1 MVSRQGARNPS
12 RYRLVRAEAR
22 SAEAPVLDADQ
33 QAVVDHPGGPLLV
46 LAGPGTGKTTT
57 LVEAVVDRV
66 RNRGLSP
73 DEVLVLTFGRKA
85 ATELRDRITGR
96 LGRTTRVMPSMTFH
110 SFCYALLRRF
120 TPADAFDV
128 PLRLPS
134 GPEQSLRLSEALA
147 GSREVGAVHWPGSL
161 HPALKTRG
169 FTDEVQAVIGKAR
182 QLGLDPEDLS
192 AIGRSADRAEW
203 VAVGDFFE
211 EYLQILDHEQ
221 VLDYSELIHRAVI
234 LAQQPQVRAKL
245 RKEFKAVF
253 VDEYQDT
260 DPGQTQLLQAIAG
273 NGGDLVVVGDPDQS
287 IYTFRGAD
295 VRGLLRFTDEF
306 RTADGAEAA
315 QIALGTTRRFGT
327 TLQRVSRNVVS
338 RLGVPGSL
346 DRDTFERFRNPDASG
361 CVYGPG
367 KVEANLYSTSGA
379 ELEHIA
385 DLLRRAHVQDG
396 VGWHEMAVLVRSGS
410 RSIPPLRRAL
420 AAAGIPVDVAGDEL
434 PLSREPAV
442 RPMLLA
448 LRAVADPSTLTVD
461 VVRALALSPLGAMDA
476 GQLRRLA
483 RVLRRRDREAAGGRR
498 LPRSSDE
505 LLRDALMDPLL
516 LDEQA
521 SPAEAR
527 FAALGERL
535 LKARNIVTA
544 GAAPDEVMWSL
555 WSDSPWLRRLRGQA
569 NAGGELARAANRD
582 LDSLCALFDAAS
594 RAEEQVGFKGVSA
607 FLSELESLDIAADH
621 RFDGTY
627 REAGVQL
634 MTAHRS
640 KGLQWRLVVV
650 ASVQEGQWPDLR
662 RRGSLLEPD
671 RLGPDGLVD
680 PLSAGALL
688 AEERR
693 LFYVAITRARER
705 LIVTAV
711 QAPEADGDQPSRL
724 LGELDIPLKLVAGRP
739 RRPLSLHG
747 LVADLRCVLAD
758 PASSP
763 ALKRVAADRLAQL
776 ADAVDD
782 RDQVLVP
789 TANPDRWWGVRERT
803 RSERPIADPEL
814 PVPLSGSALTT
825 IVDCPLRWFLQR
837 RAGGETPSTS
847 AIGFGMVLHTLA
859 DAVATGTLPPDVD
872 ELNGWLDKVWTQ
884 LEFES
889 TWISDRE
896 RVEAEQAL
904 RRFVAWHQGRPDRRL
919 VGTEVDF
926 DVLLPDA
933 DKPAVRVKGRM
944 DRIEQDSE
952 GTIRVVDLKTGRSM
966 PTKPALERHVQLA
979 IYQRAIASRQLKQ
992 LGEDPVAGGAELVQL
1007 RHDESGFP
1015 KVQHQGPLESGDD
1028 GRTWLDEAV
1037 EDAEAMVRSEE
1048 FVAKRNDGCSRCEA
1062 RPLCPIQ
1069 PEGREIV

>member
-1 MVSRQGARNPS
+1 MVSRQGS
-12 RYRLVRAEAR
+12 RYRLVRGEGR
-22 SAEAPVLDADQ
+22 SAAAPVLDADQ

-96 LGRTTRVMPSMTFH
+96 LGRTTRAMPSMTFH

-134 GPEQSLRLSEALA
+134 GPEQSLRLTEALS

-192 AIGRSADRAEW
+192 AIGRSAERAEW

-211 EYLQILDHEQ
+211 EYLQVLDAEQ

-234 LAQQPQVRAKL
+234 LAQQPSVQAKL
-245 RKEFKAVF
+245 RAEFKAVF

-260 DPGQTQLLQAIAG
+260 DPGQTKLLQAIAG
-273 NGGDLVVVGDPDQS
+273 DGRDLVVVGDPDQS
-287 IYTFRGAD
+287 IYTFRGAE

-306 RTADGAEAA
+306 RTRDRAEAA

-327 TLQRVSRNVVS
+327 TLQRVSRNVVN

-346 DRDTFERFRNPDASG
+346 DRETFERFRNPDASS
-361 CVYGPG
+361 CVFGPG

-448 LRAVADPSTLTVD
+448 LRAVADPGTLTVD

-483 RVLRRRDREAAGGRR
+483 RVLRRRDRDAAGGQR

-505 LLRDALMDPLL
+505 LLREALMNPLL
-516 LDEQA
+516 LDEEA

-555 WSDSPWLRRLRGQA
+555 WSESPWLRRLRGQA
-569 NAGGELARAANRD
+569 HSGGEQARTANRD
-582 LDSLCALFDAAS
+582 LDSLCALFDAAG

-607 FLSELESLDIAADH
+607 FLSELESLDIAADN

-627 REAGVQL
+627 RETGVQL

-671 RLGPDGLVD
+671 RLGPDGLID
-680 PLSAGALL
+680 PLSSGALL

-711 QAPEADGDQPSRL
+711 QAPEADGDQPSRFVA
-724 LGELDIPLKLVAGRP
+724 ELDIPLKLVAGRP
-739 RRPLSLHG
+739 RRPLSLPG

-758 PASSP
+758 PSSSP

-782 RDQVLVP
+782 REYQLVP
-789 TANPDRWWGVRERT
+789 TADPSRWWGVRERT
-803 RSERPIADPEL
+803 RSERPIADPSL

-825 IVDCPLRWFLQR
+825 IVDCPLRWFLTR

-847 AIGFGMVLHTLA
+847 ALGFGSVLHALA
-859 DAVATGTLPPDVD
+859 DAVATGTLPPSVD

-889 TWISDRE
+889 AWISDRE
-896 RVEAEQAL
+896 RAEAEQAL
-904 RRFVAWHQGRPDRRL
+904 RRFVAWHQGRPDRTL
-919 VGTEVDF
+919 VGTEMEF
-926 DVLLPDA
+926 DVLLPDEE
-933 DKPAVRVKGRM
+933 KPAVRVKGRM
-944 DRIEQDSE
+944 DRVEKDPE
-952 GTIRVVDLKTGRSM
+952 GTVRVVDLKTGRTI

-979 IYQRAIASRQLKQ
+979 IYQRAINSRQMKK
-992 LGEDPVAGGAELVQL
+992 LGEDAVAGGAELVQL
-1007 RHDESGFP
+1007 RHDDNGGFP
-1015 KVQHQGPLESGDD
+1015 KVQHQGPLEADED

-1037 EDAEAMVRSEE
+1037 DDAESMIRTEQFTAQ
-1048 FVAKRNDGCSRCEA
+1048 RNDGCNRCEA
-1062 RPLCPIQ
+1062 RALCPIQ

>member
-1 MVSRQGARNPS
+1 MVSRQGS
-12 RYRLVRAEAR
+12 RYRLVREERR
-22 SAEAPVLDADQ
+22 SAGAPVLDADQ
-33 QAVVDHPGGPLLV
+33 QAVVQHPGGPLLV

-134 GPEQSLRLSEALA
+134 GPEQALRLSEALS
-147 GSREVGAVHWPGSL
+147 GSREVGAVHWPDSL

-192 AIGRSADRAEW
+192 AIGRSAERAEW
-203 VAVGDFFE
+203 VAVGDFFQ
-211 EYLQILDHEQ
+211 EYLQILDAEQ

-234 LAQQPQVRAKL
+234 LAQQPQVQAKL
-245 RKEFKAVF
+245 RAEFKAVF

-260 DPGQTQLLQAIAG
+260 DPGQTKLLQAIAG
-273 NGGDLVVVGDPDQS
+273 DGRDLVVVGDPDQS

-306 RTADGAEAA
+306 RTRDGAEAA

-327 TLQRVSRNVVS
+327 TLQRVSRNVVN

-346 DRDTFERFRNPDASG
+346 DRDTFERFRNPDASA

-396 VGWHEMAVLVRSGS
+396 IGWNEMAVLVRSGS

-420 AAAGIPVDVAGDEL
+420 SAAGIPVDVAGDEL

-448 LRAVADPSTLTVD
+448 LRAVADPETLTVD

-483 RVLRRRDREAAGGRR
+483 RVLRRRDRDAAGGQR

-505 LLRDALMDPLL
+505 LLREAMLNPLL
-516 LDEQA
+516 LDQEA

-555 WSDSPWLRRLRGQA
+555 WSESPWLRRLRGQA
-569 NAGGELARAANRD
+569 SSGGELARTANRD
-582 LDSLCALFDAAS
+582 LDSLCALFDAAG

-607 FLSELESLDIAADH
+607 FLSELESLDIAADN

-671 RLGPDGLVD
+671 RLGPDGLID

-711 QAPEADGDQPSRL
+711 QAPEADGDQPSRFIA
-724 LGELDIPLKLVAGRP
+724 ELDIPWKLVAGRP
-739 RRPLSLHG
+739 RRPLSLPG

-763 ALKRVAADRLAQL
+763 ALKRAAADRLALL
-776 ADAVDD
+776 ASAVDD
-782 RDQVLVP
+782 RDQALVP
-789 TANPDRWWGVRERT
+789 TADPSRWWGVRERT
-803 RSERPIADPEL
+803 ESARPIADPAE

-825 IVDCPLRWFLQR
+825 IVDCPLRWFLTR

-847 AIGFGMVLHTLA
+847 ALGFGSVLHALA
-859 DAVATGTLPPDVD
+859 DAVATGTLPPSVD

-889 TWISDRE
+889 AWISDRE
-896 RVEAEQAL
+896 RGEAEQAL
-904 RRFVAWHQGRPDRRL
+904 RRFVAWHQGRPDRTL
-919 VGTEVDF
+919 VGTEVEF

-933 DKPAVRVKGRM
+933 EHPAVRVKGRM
-944 DRIEQDSE
+944 DRVEKDPE
-952 GTIRVVDLKTGRSM
+952 GMVRVVDLKTGRNI

-979 IYQRAIASRQLKQ
+979 IYQRAINARQLKK
-992 LGEDPVAGGAELVQL
+992 LGEDAVAGGAELVQL
-1007 RHDESGFP
+1007 RHDDNGGFP
-1015 KVQHQGPLESGDD
+1015 KVQHQGPLETDED

-1037 EDAEAMVRSEE
+1037 DDAETMIRSED
-1048 FVAKRNDGCSRCEA
+1048 FVAKRNDGCTRCEA
-1062 RPLCPIQ
+1062 RALCPIQ
-1069 PEGREIV
+1069 PEGREIL

>member
-1 MVSRQGARNPS
+1 MVSRQGS
-12 RYRLVRAEAR
+12 RYRLVREER
-22 SAEAPVLDADQ
+22 SSAGAPVLDADQ
-33 QAVVDHPGGPLLV
+33 QAVVEHPGGPLLV

-85 ATELRDRITGR
+85 ATELRDRITAR

-134 GPEQSLRLSEALA
+134 GPEQALRLSEALA
-147 GSREVGAVHWPGSL
+147 GSREVGAVQWPSSL

-182 QLGLDPEDLS
+182 QLGLDPQDLS
-192 AIGRSADRAEW
+192 AIGRSAERAEW

-211 EYLQILDHEQ
+211 EYLQILDAEQ

-234 LAQQPQVRAKL
+234 LAQQPQVQAKL
-245 RKEFKAVF
+245 RAEFKAVF

-260 DPGQTQLLQAIAG
+260 DPGQTKLLQAIAG
-273 NGGDLVVVGDPDQS
+273 DGRDLVVVGDPDQS

-306 RTADGAEAA
+306 RTRDREPAA
-315 QIALGTTRRFGT
+315 QIALGTTRRFGS
-327 TLQRVSRNVVS
+327 TLLRVSRNVVN

-361 CVYGPG
+361 CVFGPG

-396 VGWHEMAVLVRSGS
+396 VGWSEMAVLVRSGS

-420 AAAGIPVDVAGDEL
+420 SAAGIPVDVAGDEL

-448 LRAVADPSTLTVD
+448 LRAVADPETLTVD
-461 VVRALALSPLGAMDA
+461 VVRALALSPLGNMDA

-483 RVLRRRDREAAGGRR
+483 RELRRRDRDAAGGTR

-505 LLRDALMDPLL
+505 LLREALLNPLL
-516 LDEQA
+516 LDQER

-527 FAALGERL
+527 FATLGERL

-555 WSDSPWLRRLRGQA
+555 WADSPWLRRLRGQA
-569 NAGGELARAANRD
+569 ASGGETARIANRD
-582 LDSLCALFDAAS
+582 LDSLCALFDAAG

-607 FLSELESLDIAADH
+607 FLSELESLDIAGDN

-671 RLGPDGLVD
+671 RLGPDGLID

-705 LIVTAV
+705 LVVTAV
-711 QAPEADGDQPSRL
+711 QAPEADGDQPSRFL
-724 LGELDIPLKLVAGRP
+724 SELDIPVKLVAGRP
-739 RRPLSLHG
+739 RRPLSLPG

-782 RDQVLVP
+782 RDQPLVP
-789 TANPDRWWGVRERT
+789 AADPARWWGVRERT
-803 RSERPIADPEL
+803 ESVRPIVDPEQ

-825 IVDCPLRWFLQR
+825 LVDCPLRWFLTR

-859 DAVATGTLPPDVD
+859 DAVATGTLPPSID

-889 TWISDRE
+889 AWISDRE

-904 RRFVAWHQGRPDRRL
+904 RRFVAWHQGRPDRKL
-919 VGTEVDF
+919 IGTEVDF
-926 DVLLPDA
+926 DVLLPDEEH
-933 DKPAVRVKGRM
+933 PAVRVKGRM
-944 DRIEQDSE
+944 DRVEKDPE
-952 GTIRVVDLKTGRSM
+952 GKVRVVDLKTGRSV

-979 IYQRAIASRQLKQ
+979 IYQRAIASRQLKK
-992 LGEDPVAGGAELVQL
+992 LGEDAESGGAELVQL
-1007 RHDESGFP
+1007 RHDDNGGFP
-1015 KVQHQGPLESGDD
+1015 KVQPQAPLETGED
-1028 GRTWLDEAV
+1028 GRSWLDDAVDEA
-1037 EDAEAMVRSEE
+1037 EETIRSED
-1048 FVAKRNDGCSRCEA
+1048 FVAKRNDGCARCEA
-1062 RPLCPIQ
+1062 RSLCPIQ
-1069 PEGREIV
+1069 PEGRELL